1 MTTLLLA
8 TRNPGKRREIEEFLL
23 PGAGRNSPAAFENLR
38 LLSLDD
44 VEAGGEIAETGS
56 TFAENARLK
65 ADGYSRLTGLDTLGD
80 DSGLEV
86 QALGGRPGVLSAR
99 YAGAGASDD
108 ARILKLLAEMRGIR
122 DRRARFVSALCLS
135 RAGSPLAS
143 FRGVVEGEIL
153 AEKRGAGGFG
163 YDPLFLYPPKGKTF
177 AELPLAEKNMISHR
191 ARALVQVREFIL
203 QGGLA

>member
-8 TRNPGKRREIEEFLL
+8 TRNPGKKREIEEFLL
-23 PGAGRNSPAAFENLR
+23 PGAGRNSPAAFKNLR

-44 VEAGGEIAETGS
+44 VDAGGEIAETGS

-65 ADGYSRLTGLDTLGD
+65 ADGYSRLAGLDTLGD

-108 ARILKLLAEMRGIR
+108 ARIMKLLAEMRGIR

-143 FRGVVEGEIL
+143 FSGVVEGEIL

-177 AELPLAEKNMISHR
+177 AEFFR
-191 ARALVQVREFIL
+191 VGLVRHVRPVGRSSKIPKK
-203 QGGLA
+203 GL